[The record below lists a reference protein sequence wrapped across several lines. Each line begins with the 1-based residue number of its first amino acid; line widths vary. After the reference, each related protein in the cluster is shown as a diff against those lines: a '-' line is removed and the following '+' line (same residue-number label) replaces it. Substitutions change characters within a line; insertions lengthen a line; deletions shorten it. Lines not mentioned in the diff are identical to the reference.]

1 MAPLTW
7 IRRIAS
13 ELPEL
18 NTIPLFGNSPPFDWN
33 HFSSLLSSRLGLPK
47 LKLQPRN
54 QEWRESSIVNKGMG
68 SQPSIL
74 QLALSPV
81 GIIYWIMSKE
91 DVTKLTSWLMKPTG
105 KSRANL
111 SEILQEGFYRYL
123 SLETLDL
130 LQGLEPFQTL
140 TLQATEE
147 ESSFDKAFCIDV
159 EIDLDQK
166 SAYGRLV
173 IPDQFRSKWVDHF
186 SNRPSE
192 YFSAE
197 IAHQIELS
205 IGVKTG
211 SVILHQDEWKKI
223 KVGDFL
229 LLDQGSYDPAK
240 GTGLSLLMLQG
251 TPLFNAKIKH
261 NKIELTDY
269 AFYYEDNMAQKG
281 ELPPEN
287 RKSAEPHQEEG
298 EMVALKELPL
308 YVTVEIARLKMT
320 LDQLMHLTPGNTL
333 DLPIHPDQGV
343 SLTVNGQK
351 IGRAELVYLGEQ
363 LGVRILEI

>member
-7 IRRIAS
+7 VRRIAS

-33 HFSSLLSSRLGLPK
+33 SFSLHLASRIGVSKIGVRSRDAAWKEASQIKKGLGSEPNVT
-47 LKLQPRN
+47 Q
-54 QEWRESSIVNKGMG
+54 V
-68 SQPSIL
+68 
-74 QLALSPV
+74 ALSPL
-81 GIIYWIMSKE
+81 GIAYWLMSKE
-91 DVTKLTSWLMKPTG
+91 DVAKLTSWLMKPSS
-105 KSRANL
+105 KSKAPL
-111 SEILQEGFYRYL
+111 SELLQEGFYRYL
-123 SLETLDL
+123 ALETLDQ
-130 LQGLEPFQTL
+130 LQGMEPFKSV
-140 TLQATEE
+140 TLQLNEE
-147 ESSFDKAFCIDV
+147 ESSLEKAFCIDI
-159 EIDLDQK
+159 EIEIDQK
-166 SAYGRLV
+166 SCWGRLV
-173 IPDQFRSKWVDHF
+173 LPSELRSRWIDHF

-197 IAHQIELS
+197 IAHQVELS
-205 IGVKTG
+205 LGIKTG
-211 SVILHQDEWKKI
+211 SVILHQEDLEKM
-223 KVGDFL
+223 KVGDFV
-229 LLDQGSYDPAK
+229 LLDQGAYDPNQ
-240 GTGLSLLMLQG
+240 GTGLCLVMLHS
-251 TPLFNAKIKH
+251 TPLFNAKVKH

-269 AFYYEDNMAQKG
+269 AFYYEDNMAEKG
-281 ELPPEN
+281 ETHPEK
-287 RKSAEPHQEEG
+287 RKASPEQEEG